1 MTKSDLLKDEPHN
14 KTTMVD
20 IPLLSLDRSSVV
32 GKATLFHREENRNH
46 FITVIDGPNSIGLVF
61 DGWSA
66 KVALD
71 KVRENFEKNGS
82 LIVLGGALVYA
93 TYSGMCHD
101 MGGGYAGY
109 NYKNR
114 EQGDMTIPIKI
125 STFSEVD
132 SSEYPFVSTLA
143 EQKGFSE
150 NPEEWRKIIKSMAKR
165 KLTLK
170 SFLKL
175 FTGR

>member
-1 MTKSDLLKDEPHN
+1 
-14 KTTMVD
+14 MVGRQKWLW
-20 IPLLSLDRSSVV
+20 I
-32 GKATLFHREENRNH
+32 K
-46 FITVIDGPNSIGLVF
+46 
-61 DGWSA
+61 
-66 KVALD
+66 
-71 KVRENFEKNGS
+71 FEK
-82 LIVLGGALVYA
+82 A

-150 NPEEWRKIIKSMAKR
+150 TMAKR

-175 FTGR
+175 FTGE